1 MKLVPRFR
9 LIVVIFCFLASGC
22 VTPPEVHYYWGNYEA
37 LLLNMYVE
45 PGAADPFTQIEQLSV
60 DIQQAENTGK
70 PVPPGL
76 YAHLGMMYALNG
88 NASQAGSPHRTDQLR
103 FFAGKELR
111 DVWRDRDEV
120 ETHTERRTVF

>member
-22 VTPPEVHYYWGNYEA
+22 VTPPKVHYYWGNYEA

-88 NASQAGSPHRTDQLR
+88 NASLAEAAFYKEQD
-103 FFAGKELR
+103 FFPES
-111 DVWRDRDEV
+111 EV
-120 ETHTERRTVF
+120 LIDGMMARSLARGENSNAPAQ